1 MAAVGPPPQ
10 TLEPRLALLMVGIWT
25 TGPRPQSQ
33 PSVGFFGD
41 RNAEKTVG
49 PVPTGTLGSGERSG
63 FQITGRMVRVMTFQ
77 SALTWI
83 VTAMKMNCTCAG
95 HVGWALGSRVTL

>member
-1 MAAVGPPPQ
+1 ML
-10 TLEPRLALLMVGIWT
+10 TVGIWT

-63 FQITGRMVRVMTFQ
+63 FQTTGRMVRVMTFQ
-77 SALTWI
+77 SSLTWI
-83 VTAMKMNCTCAG
+83 GIT
-95 HVGWALGSRVTL
+95 GWMLSISCVPGWGPTPKLVLLWNGKL